1 MDNKCNNNNKYRDN
15 NDSNDDN
22 SNSNSYYPLAFNI
35 AIENGTFVVDE
46 LLTIVIFI
54 AMLVLP
60 EGNSSY
66 YLL

>member
-46 LLTIVIFI
+46 LLTIVIFH
-54 AMLVLP
+54 
-60 EGNSSY
+60 SY
-66 YLL
+66 VSFTRG